1 MLQRLVFTRPSSTL
15 YTHTTHRLFPLK
27 TTSQASAE
35 LTEISSMVSGED
47 RDRMMTTPRSTPA
60 ADSQFT
66 SASNSP
72 LTSREKG
79 RGRHGTPGS
88 LRNGLTLSLLPP
100 SPSSPFSSPSSPSP
114 SPSPFSVPCQDDA
127 SYALSPIKLSSL
139 NKCTSIESSNDH
151 TNSSVESCKCSGEVA
166 GGPCNHTTNE
176 LTNRD
181 QDEKP
186 RVHSVAS
193 GGGGGRDLV
202 CMPTYM
208 PKFLLAYTPSVSAD
222 FQYYVLYCKDYGYCM
237 CIYVYIHVHVHVCAV
252 LLCLVVCLTFLSS
265 SFRPSSL

>member
-1 MLQRLVFTRPSSTL
+1 MSFAAVQDSPVLQRLVFTWPSSTL

-88 LRNGLTLSLLPP
+88 LRNGLTSSLLPP
-100 SPSSPFSSPSSPSP
+100 SPSSPSSSPSST
-114 SPSPFSVPCQDDA
+114 SPSPFSVPCQDNP

-139 NKCTSIESSNDH
+139 NKYTSIASSNDH
-151 TNSSVESCKCSGEVA
+151 TNSSVESYKCSGEVA
-166 GGPCNHTTNE
+166 GDPCNHTTNE
-176 LTNRD
+176 LINRD

-186 RVHSVAS
+186 RVHSVTSA
-193 GGGGGRDLV
+193 GGGGRDLV

-208 PKFLLAYTPSVSAD
+208 PKFLLAYTPSVSLLTSNIMCCT
-222 FQYYVLYCKDYGYCM
+222 VIYGYCM
-237 CIYVYIHVHVHVCAV
+237 CIYTCIYIYV
-252 LLCLVVCLTFLSS
+252 LCYFALLFV
-265 SFRPSSL
+265 